1 MTSKPFI
8 CYQVMVA
15 KTPKEKRPAWDDY
28 FMTLCRQV
36 ATRSTCLRH
45 DVGAIIVRDKRIL
58 STGYNGAPRG
68 MKHCLEIG
76 CIRDELKIAS
86 GTRAEICRAVHAEQ
100 NAVIQCAIYSVSSE
114 GSTIYITHQPCTICT
129 KILINAGI
137 RRIVYENAYPDDFSQ
152 KLLKE
157 AGVTL
162 EKWQEK

>member
-1 MTSKPFI
+1 
-8 CYQVMVA
+8 MVA

-45 DVGAIIVRDKRIL
+45 DVGA
-58 STGYNGAPRG
+58 
-68 MKHCLEIG
+68 MKHCLEFG